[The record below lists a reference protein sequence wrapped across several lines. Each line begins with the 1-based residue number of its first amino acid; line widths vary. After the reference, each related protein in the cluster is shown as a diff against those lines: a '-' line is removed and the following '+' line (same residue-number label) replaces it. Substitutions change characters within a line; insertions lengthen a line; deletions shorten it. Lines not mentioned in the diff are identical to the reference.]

1 MYGSDRLTQEQV
13 AELVAQLDDGS
24 GLLNYVEVFVRFHKL
39 FPLLSIDAFLL
50 CTIVL

>member
-24 GLLNYVEVFVRFHKL
+24 GLLNYVEYCNMMM
-39 FPLLSIDAFLL
+39 AE
-50 CTIVL
+50 